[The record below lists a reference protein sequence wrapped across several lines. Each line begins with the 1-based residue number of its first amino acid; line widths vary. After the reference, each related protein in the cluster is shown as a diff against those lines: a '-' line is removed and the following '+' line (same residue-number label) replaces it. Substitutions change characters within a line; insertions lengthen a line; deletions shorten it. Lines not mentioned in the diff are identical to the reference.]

1 MKDIEHNGQATT
13 SDRFLEYFKT
23 VQGWASVLPSIIALI
38 DSAEGLLPIATVLK
52 PWVYLLIVVL
62 TAFAVWMELS
72 KWKDAET
79 NLESRA
85 SMRKHATWHI
95 LISVLLIA
103 VYWISGEAVNA
114 FTPASIVA
122 RTAELFGLALLIGMV
137 FAEISRAFALLALTS
152 VLKRT
157 Q

>member
-1 MKDIEHNGQATT
+1 MGDIEHNDQATT

-23 VQGWASVLPSIIALI
+23 FQGWASVLPSLIALF
-38 DSAEGLLPIATVLK
+38 DLHTGLLPIATVLK
-52 PWVYLLIVVL
+52 PWVYVLIVLL

-95 LISVLLIA
+95 LISVLLLA
-103 VYWISGEAVNA
+103 VYWIAGEVVNA
-114 FTPASIVA
+114 FTAASIVA

-157 Q
+157 E